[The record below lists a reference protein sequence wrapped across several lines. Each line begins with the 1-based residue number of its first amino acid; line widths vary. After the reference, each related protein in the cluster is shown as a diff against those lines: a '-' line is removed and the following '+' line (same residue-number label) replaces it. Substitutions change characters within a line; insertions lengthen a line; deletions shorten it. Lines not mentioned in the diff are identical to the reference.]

1 MEWDV
6 ALLEALDAHRTDW
19 ATAVAR
25 GLMDAGQ
32 PTATYVGAVALA
44 VVFAWTFGA
53 WTSVAAAV
61 LASFLATVVAEYG
74 KEVIGRPRP
83 PADLALIPTDGFAMP
98 SSIAAL
104 TAGAATPLVLWALHS
119 GRGATARAIVL
130 VLTAGTVLVGAS
142 MVYLGAHWVTDV
154 LAGWL
159 LGAVLGF
166 GAYRLLDRGHAR
178 QARRWRTT
186 AGDGPA

>member
-1 MEWDV
+1 MGWDV
-6 ALLEALDAHRTDW
+6 TLLEALDAHRSDW

-32 PTATYVGAVALA
+32 PASTYVAAAALA
-44 VVFAWTFGA
+44 VVFAWVFDA
-53 WTSVAAAV
+53 WRSVAAAM
-61 LASFLATVVAEYG
+61 LAAVVATVVAEYG

-83 PADLALIPTDGFAMP
+83 PADLALIPTDGLAMP

-104 TAGAATPLVLWALHS
+104 TAGAATPLIVWGIRS
-119 GRGATARAIVL
+119 GRGAAARAIVL

-142 MVYLGAHWVTDV
+142 MVYLGAHWASDV

-159 LGAVLGF
+159 LGAAFGF
-166 GAYRLLDRGHAR
+166 GASRLVDRGRAR
-178 QARRWRTT
+178 PARRLGT
-186 AGDGPA
+186 AGGAA